1 MNDSSRL
8 HIPVTLSLGKEPIV
22 PTNKKLGGPQS
33 WSEHFGEEEDL
44 LPLLVIKPRTVWPE
58 A

>member
-8 HIPVTLSLGKEPIV
+8 HIPVTLTLSKEPLV
-22 PTNKKLGGPQS
+22 PPNRKLGGPQS
-33 WSEHFGEEEDL
+33 WSECFGEEQDL
-44 LPLLVIKPRTVWPE
+44 LPLLVIKPRTVRPV